1 MIKGI
6 LCDGQT
12 SCHKEVVLIC
22 DENSMLHFQG
32 SDIAPVNLKSAHIS
46 PRLAN
51 TSRFIKL
58 PDGGQFETTNN
69 DAVDLLARGKGDG
82 ASKAARLIYTLE
94 TYKTWVLTAFII
106 LVVGTG
112 TFIKYGMPYI
122 SNSVAMALPME
133 ASLYIGDNMQDGLE
147 EYWQDNSLLEPE
159 RQQQLRDLFSS
170 LLPLNTEDVPWKISF
185 REGGVMGANAF
196 ALPNG
201 TVIFTDELVF
211 LADND
216 QQLAAIM
223 LHEIGH
229 VQHRHSLRRL
239 IQDFSLALLL
249 MAISGDVSSSSG
261 IITALPVILLE
272 SGYSQDMEWESDTY
286 ALEEMQKRGLN
297 PEHFAEIMSKMESQV
312 ASQMQSN
319 TDPALRSCESNE
331 TTNEASDTELAT
343 TAPEIENN
351 SQADTQ
357 TQRPVWQ
364 YFSTHPA
371 THDRI
376 ERFHKAA
383 EPLSQ

>member
-170 LLPLNTEDVPWKISF
+170 LLPVNTEDVPWKISF
-185 REGGVMGANAF
+185 REGGAMGANAF

-286 ALEEMQKRGLN
+286 ALEEMQRRDLN
-297 PEHFAEIMSKMESQV
+297 PERFAEIMSKMESQMTP
-312 ASQMQSN
+312 QMQSN
-319 TDPALRSCESNE
+319 ANPTLKTSESNE
-331 TTNEASDTELAT
+331 TTDEPRDTELAS

-351 SQADTQ
+351 SQTDTQ

-371 THDRI
+371 T
-376 ERFHKAA
+376 
-383 EPLSQ
+383 